1 MEAIDATYQTVPLPV
16 ENKQVANN
24 SEESFVEDDFFVEN
38 NGENF
43 SFEELITS
51 MCDDEMASSNQME
64 AFDEEFSLAK
74 NILADED
81 VNSIIDEK
89 ANNSLQKKVQ
99 NTSFDNIL
107 LPQAEE
113 VVENIPFIDKKI
125 DVLNSDIEKK
135 DLKVSKEK
143 KLEKEESKNVDT
155 KNITT
160 EHENIAFQNVQS
172 IPKKK
177 NEDFKKVEVKKD
189 EEIKV
194 EHKTE
199 GMETVALHKQKK
211 VQQKK
216 LPIIIED
223 LRTVDAEKTMEE
235 LSSEYGDGGAD
246 LESYSGY
253 SSDAKKI
260 ASSSNELSF
269 AKENMQGAEKGQF
282 SSMLAEQIKM
292 NKAELVESGKIVL
305 RDGNLGE
312 IRLQL
317 KPEHLGNV
325 RIQLKLTGD
334 KKLQGDVLVSS
345 KEAYEAFDD
354 SMSEL
359 VASFKD
365 AGFDTSSFNLNWHG
379 SKKDEILRENLSEQY
394 FSPEKTHLTLSEKL
408 KMTENRYRVGQ
419 AEKLN
424 VLA

>member
-51 MCDDEMASSNQME
+51 MCDDEMAASNQNE

-125 DVLNSDIEKK
+125 DVLNSTIEKK

-177 NEDFKKVEVKKD
+177 NEDFKKVELKKD

-379 SKKDEILRENLSEQY
+379 AKKDEILRENLSEQY

>member
-51 MCDDEMASSNQME
+51 MCDDEMASSNQKE

-89 ANNSLQKKVQ
+89 TNNSLQKKVQ

-125 DVLNSDIEKK
+125 DVLNSTIEKK

-143 KLEKEESKNVDT
+143 KLEKEESKNEDT

-177 NEDFKKVEVKKD
+177 NEDFKKIEVKKD
-189 EEIKV
+189 EEIKI